1 LCHFVF
7 FVANTFV
14 ANDLRLLRF
23 VSSEPSW

>member
-1 LCHFVF
+1 VF